1 MAVYSMAL
9 ATIHIGTTGA
19 GSTKSEMEADTF
31 VEIGEVQSFS
41 ALSDTQNFSTFTS
54 LTSGR
59 TMQSKSSKSG
69 DNVTVTVGY
78 DPDDAGQIA
87 LRAAAAVTTQ
97 AAYNMKVV
105 YNDPAASKPTTI
117 YFRGK
122 VGNEQFPGGSVDD
135 MELVEHMITN
145 DQGFIVDLR
154 A

>member
-1 MAVYSMAL
+1 MAVYSMAF

-19 GSTKSEMEADTF
+19 GSDLAEMEADTF
-31 VEIGEVQSFS
+31 VQIGEVQNFS
-41 ALSDTQNFSTFTS
+41 ALSDTQNFASFTS
-54 LTSGR
+54 LESGR
-59 TMQSKSSKSG
+59 TVQSKSSKSG

-78 DPDDAGQIA
+78 DPDDVGQVA

-105 YNDPAASKPTTI
+105 YNDPAATNATSI

-122 VGNEQFPGGSVDD
+122 VGNEQYPGGSVDD

-154 A
+154 S